1 ELKPDPGRALARD
14 NVKIAIVGAI
24 DAETAGALIDRTFG
38 VLPAKAELKPVAPVV
53 PQGLGRRVVIN
64 LDVPQAVVYFGG
76 VGIARSDPDFMAA
89 YILNHILRGPAFPSP
104 LF

>member
-1 ELKPDPGRALARD
+1 MKRGVVGELG
-14 NVKIAIVGAI
+14 
-24 DAETAGALIDRTFG
+24 AETAGALIDRTFG

-76 VGIARSDPDFMAA
+76 AGIAPSDPHFMAA
-89 YILNHILRGPAFPSP
+89 YIVHHTPRGRALSSPPYFGGPEKSGPSRS
-104 LF
+104 